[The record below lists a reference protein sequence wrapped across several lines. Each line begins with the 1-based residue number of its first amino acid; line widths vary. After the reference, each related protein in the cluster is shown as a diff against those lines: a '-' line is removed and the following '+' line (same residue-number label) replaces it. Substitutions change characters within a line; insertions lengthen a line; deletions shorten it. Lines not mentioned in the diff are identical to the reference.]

1 MAKTR
6 RTKDE
11 RIADA
16 IIKDNLNI
24 LGERI
29 YKRTRTITR
38 VLTGSLKNS
47 INYSVKPDTI
57 LTFFQNAYGKDV
69 EPAKKYST
77 GEKDALL
84 VTIKDLLPAGI
95 KVIKKDLTESILFPY
110 KNRK

>member
-1 MAKTR
+1 MAKKR

-11 RIADA
+11 LVADA

-24 LGERI
+24 LGEEI
-29 YKRTRTITR
+29 YKRTRKITR
-38 VLTGSLKNS
+38 VQTGSLKNS
-47 INYSVKPDTI
+47 INYSVKPATV
-57 LTFFQNAYGKDV
+57 LTFFQNSYGKDV
-69 EPAKKYST
+69 EPSKQYTT